1 LIWRFGFRGQ
11 RQKHCERQQ
20 VSGPF
25 ENKDATMS
33 KIGLVN
39 GVSSGPST
47 ARDHAVQQITT
58 RTDSR
63 EILANAHRDI
73 ARLHLDDYFIVDVDA
88 HHVEFDS
95 WSEILDHLENPV
107 LRHNAKSMT
116 LNWPNAK
123 QLAFSN
129 HPVGLTFQD
138 VFGRIPHQAELGEP
152 VEKTDEHRDLTL
164 VRRAMDSMGIQMQ
177 VVFPQPMLEMGLHPE
192 PDIVT
197 AMTFAYNRWFT
208 KTILP
213 REKRVKTLLCLP
225 FHDPDASLKMIQ
237 EFGETPG
244 VVGFM
249 ITSQRHAGVHKN
261 MFMRIYHELEE
272 RGLPLAFHAGPT
284 WGDTMTSTMN
294 RFLSVHAMSFV
305 TCNMMHMTNWIVN
318 GLPERFPKLKVIWI
332 ESGLAWVPF
341 MMQRLD
347 HEYLMRQSDAPL
359 LKRLP
364 SEYIQDMFFTSQPL
378 EVTLP
383 HMLEATFKAV
393 HAETQLMYSSDWPHW
408 DFDVPAR
415 IAGLP
420 FLDEQA
426 KRNILGENARK
437 LFRL

>member
-1 LIWRFGFRGQ
+1 
-11 RQKHCERQQ
+11 
-20 VSGPF
+20 
-25 ENKDATMS
+25 MS
-33 KIGLVN
+33 KTDVATGASGGI
-39 GVSSGPST
+39 SSASE
-47 ARDHAVQQITT
+47 HKVQQITT

-63 EILANAHRDI
+63 EILANARRDI

-95 WSEILDHLENPV
+95 WAEILEHLENPV
-107 LRHNAKSMT
+107 LRHNAISMT
-116 LNWPNAK
+116 QNWPNAK

-138 VFGRIPHQAELGEP
+138 VFGRIPHQAELGEY

-164 VRRAMDSMGIQMQ
+164 VRRAMDSMGIKMQ
-177 VVFPQPMLEMGLHPE
+177 VVFPQPMLEMGLHPD

-225 FHDPDASLKMIQ
+225 FHDPDACMKMIK

-249 ITSQRHAGVHKN
+249 ITSQRHAGVYKN
-261 MFMRIYHELEE
+261 MFMRDLSRARRARPAAGVSRRPDLGRHDDIHDESVSVGSLDVVRHLQYDALDELDRE
-272 RGLPLAFHAGPT
+272 RPAGA
-284 WGDTMTSTMN
+284 
-294 RFLSVHAMSFV
+294 LSEAESDLDRKRACVGAVHDAAARSRV
-305 TCNMMHMTNWIVN
+305 PDAAVRRAAAEAAA
-318 GLPERFPKLKVIWI
+318 ERIHQ
-332 ESGLAWVPF
+332 E
-341 MMQRLD
+341 M
-347 HEYLMRQSDAPL
+347 Y
-359 LKRLP
+359 
-364 SEYIQDMFFTSQPL
+364 FTSQPL
-378 EVTLP
+378 EVTMP

-426 KRNILGENARK
+426 KRNILGETARK
-437 LFRL
+437 LFHL

>member
-1 LIWRFGFRGQ
+1 
-11 RQKHCERQQ
+11 
-20 VSGPF
+20 
-25 ENKDATMS
+25 MS
-33 KIGLVN
+33 KVEVVN
-39 GVSSGPST
+39 GVSNAT
-47 ARDHAVQQITT
+47 EHKVQQITT

-116 LNWPNAK
+116 QNWPNAK

-138 VFGRIPHQAELGEP
+138 VFGRIPHQAELGEH
-152 VEKTDEHRDLTL
+152 VEKTEEHRDLTL
-164 VRRAMDSMGIQMQ
+164 VRRAMDSMGIKMQ

-208 KTILP
+208 RTILP

-225 FHDPDASLKMIQ
+225 FHDPEASLKMIK

-261 MFMRIYHELEE
+261 MFMRIYRELEE

-294 RFLSVHAMSFV
+294 RFLSVHSMSFV

-364 SEYIQDMFFTSQPL
+364 SEYIQEMFFTSQPL
-378 EVTLP
+378 EVTMP

-393 HAETQLMYSSDWPHW
+393 HADTQLMYSSDWPHW

>member
-1 LIWRFGFRGQ
+1 MADTKTL
-11 RQKHCERQQ
+11 
-20 VSGPF
+20 
-25 ENKDATMS
+25 
-33 KIGLVN
+33 N
-39 GVSSGPST
+39 GVSA
-47 ARDHAVQQITT
+47 AREHAVQQITT

-63 EILANAHRDI
+63 EILANARRDI
-73 ARLHLDDYFIVDVDA
+73 ERYHLDDYFIVDVDA

-95 WSEILDHLENPV
+95 WADILDTLENPV
-107 LRHNAKSMT
+107 LRYNAKEMT
-116 LNWPNAK
+116 KHWPNAK
-123 QLAFSN
+123 NLAFSN

-138 VFGRIPHQAELGEP
+138 VFGRIPHQAELGEY

-164 VRRAMDSMGIQMQ
+164 VRRAMDSMGIKMQ

-192 PDIVT
+192 PDIVV

-208 KTILP
+208 RTILP
-213 REKRVKTLLCLP
+213 REKRVKSLLCLP
-225 FHDPDASLKMIQ
+225 FHDPDACMKTIQ
-237 EFGETPG
+237 EFGEIPG

-249 ITSQRHAGVHKN
+249 ITSQRHVGVHKN
-261 MFMRIYHELEE
+261 MYMRIYRELEE
-272 RGLPLAFHAGPT
+272 RGLPLAFHAGPS
-284 WGDTMTSTMN
+284 WGDTMTTTMN
-294 RFLSVHAMSFV
+294 RFVSVHSMSFV
-305 TCNMMHMTNWIVN
+305 TCNMTHMTNWIIN

-364 SEYIQDMFFTSQPL
+364 SEYIADMYFTSQPL
-378 EVTLP
+378 EVTIP

-393 HAETQLMYSSDWPHW
+393 RAETQLLYSSDWPHW

-420 FLDEQA
+420 FLTEQA
-426 KRNILGENARK
+426 KRNILGETARK

>member
-1 LIWRFGFRGQ
+1 
-11 RQKHCERQQ
+11 

-25 ENKDATMS
+25 EDKDATMS

-39 GVSSGPST
+39 GVSSGAST
-47 ARDHAVQQITT
+47 ARDHTVQQITT

-107 LRHNAKSMT
+107 LKHNAKSMT
-116 LNWPNAK
+116 QNWPNAK

-138 VFGRIPHQAELGEP
+138 VFGRIPHQAELGEH

-213 REKRVKTLLCLP
+213 REKRVKTLLSLP
-225 FHDPDASLKMIQ
+225 FHDPEASLKMIK

-261 MFMRIYHELEE
+261 MFMRIYRELEE

-294 RFLSVHAMSFV
+294 RFLSVHSMSFV

-364 SEYIQDMFFTSQPL
+364 SEYIQEMFFTSQPL
-378 EVTLP
+378 EVTMP